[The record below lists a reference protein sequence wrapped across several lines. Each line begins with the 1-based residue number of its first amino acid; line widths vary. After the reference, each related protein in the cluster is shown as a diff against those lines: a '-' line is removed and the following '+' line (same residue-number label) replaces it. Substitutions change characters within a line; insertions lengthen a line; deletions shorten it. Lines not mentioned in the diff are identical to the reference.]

1 MNEIDRKISM
11 FRLLDIKVIN
21 DNSEVLYEGSTE
33 KAPEDI
39 KKLHYSKVNIGAPT
53 NVYIN

>member
-21 DNSEVLYEGSTE
+21 ENNEVLYEGPVDN
-33 KAPEDI
+33 APKDI
-39 KKLHYSKVNIGAPT
+39 KDLSYTKLESNFPIIVHV
-53 NVYIN
+53 

>member
-21 DNSEVLYEGSTE
+21 ENNEVLYEGPVDT
-33 KAPEDI
+33 APKNIKELSY
-39 KKLHYSKVNIGAPT
+39 KKLESNHPII
-53 NVYIN
+53 VYI

>member
-21 DNSEVLYEGSTE
+21 DNSEVLYKGSTE